1 MINFLISTHSGIRWL
16 VLLFITWATINALMK
31 RKSTT
36 YAERDRRLNLL
47 AMTFFHL
54 QAVIGIS
61 IYFFSPK
68 VQFFEGWIKQTMY
81 RFYGLEHA
89 LLMVI
94 VFVLLTVGHSKSKKA
109 DTPTKKHRVISLFYT
124 IALCLIF
131 IAIPWPFRTSLGSSW
146 F

>member
-16 VLLFITWATINALMK
+16 VLIFIVWASINALLK
-31 RKSTT
+31 RKSTI
-36 YAERDRRLNLL
+36 YAESDRRLNLL

-68 VQFFEGWIKQTMY
+68 VQFFEGWMKQTMY

-89 LLMVI
+89 LLMII
-94 VFVLLTVGHSKSKKA
+94 VFVLLTVGHSKSKKT
-109 DTPTKKHRVISLFYT
+109 DSSQKKHRIISVFYT
-124 IALCLIF
+124 LALFLIL
-131 IAIPWPFRTSLGSSW
+131 IAIPWPFRTALGSSW